1 MTCQRTK
8 HLHVRS
14 REHVRSRGGH
24 RGVVTKLIR
33 EAEEIITAATG
44 PLDAP
49 GRNRVN
55 AIKQQLEGKLKT
67 LEELNKE
74 ILASCDPT
82 VIVTEIEESDAIVTK
97 VISCKLKIDELIAVT
112 SSASF
117 TSSETTVASPVN
129 PLTHSKPRLP
139 KLTLPKFNGDV
150 TKWTTFWDSFKSAID
165 PQLAPI
171 DKFNYLN
178 SLLEGNA
185 LRCVKGLQLS
195 EDNYNTALDL
205 LKQRF
210 GKKQQIICAHMEEL
224 VKLSDCNNDRPHSLC
239 SLYDH
244 ITVHIRGLEALEVN
258 SDQYGSLLI
267 PIIMS
272 KLPSEVRLKV
282 ARENQEDVWQ
292 IKDLMKVLQ
301 TEVDA
306 REASETTK
314 LKSASQTA
322 AKNHSQNRHNHTAGA
337 FVSQNRPI
345 KCVYC
350 NALHYSASCD
360 KVRDVKERKDH
371 LIKTGRCFNCL
382 KANHKTRECL
392 STKTCRLC
400 HQKHHQSICNSLSQ
414 QVEPFV
420 PSSLPPVSLP
430 TDGSVATSNNTSSNK
445 NAKTVLLQ
453 TARAVAYNH
462 DTGSSSRV
470 RILFDSGSQRSYVT
484 EQLCSRLKLR
494 PVSTERLQVNTFGGE
509 HFKAK
514 SCKLYRIDLSKPG
527 VHECHSIT
535 AIGYPTI
542 CSTLPSVT
550 AVGEYTHLSDL
561 KLADFSGG
569 PDTAAIDLLIGSD
582 FYWQFVTGEVR
593 RGSAG
598 PVAIHS
604 TLGWLLSGSI
614 NPTQVT
620 AAIDLLI
627 GSDFYWQF
635 VTGEVR
641 RGSAGPVA
649 IHSTLGWLLSGSIN
663 PTQVS
668 GEHFKAKSCK
678 LYRIDLSKPGVHE
691 CHSITAIGY
700 PTICSTLPSVTAVGE
715 YTHLSDLELADFSGG
730 PDTAAIDLLIGSDF
744 YWQFVTG
751 EVRRGSAGPVAI
763 HSTLG
768 WLLSGSINP
777 TQVSG
782 DTCTHLILATS
793 NVTSI
798 PEVQDPVQDMLRK
811 FWDTESIGIVDTEQ
825 EMTNEFSNHIQF
837 HENYYEVS
845 LPWKEGHC
853 DLPNHFSLSLNRLR
867 HLQHKLLRNPDL
879 LTEYNRI
886 IEEQLQKGIIEQVNA
901 PIPGQFEK
909 YTLNKRGESVH
920 YLPHHAVIH
929 RERATTKI
937 RIVYDGSAKLNES
950 EPSLNECLQT
960 GPNLIPKLF
969 DVLLRFRAHPIAIT
983 ADIEK
988 AFLMIGVAPK
998 DRDVLR
1004 FLWFQDPYKLDS
1016 PIRQFHF
1023 TRVVFGLRPSPALLG
1038 AVILHHLDKYSSIE
1052 PQLIEGIKKGLYVDD
1067 LITGSDSVASAFQ
1080 IYTRAK
1086 QIMSEGGLNLR
1097 KWTTNSPD
1105 LLKRIRQAEE
1115 AHAGNNGSTLTS
1127 VSEEEQT
1134 YAQSHTGLMNP
1145 TESQPH
1151 NKLLGVLWDSKSDE
1165 LLVDLSELV
1174 RYAHSLPMTK
1184 RSVLRVSAKIFDPL
1198 GLLSPFVVKL
1208 KLLFRNLCSE
1218 NVNWDDPVEGE
1229 ILNKWKSLIQ
1239 EFESLGQTRCYF
1251 DSSRVPI
1258 LFELHGFSD
1267 ASSQAYGAVVYFRT
1281 VYDDG
1286 SVSSTLVSSKT
1297 RVAPV
1302 KHQTIPRL
1310 ELLGA
1315 LMLTKLVL
1323 TVKKSLDSLL
1333 SLNCYY
1339 WTDSTVVLFWIR
1351 NHKPWKQYVSHRVN
1365 EIRRHSLSEE
1375 WNHCP
1380 GSVNPADMPSRGL
1393 KGSELCDSQH
1403 WWIGPEFLC
1412 KPQSEWPNTTSL
1424 SSVEEANLK
1433 LIKEVPVISH
1443 SLVVLSTQFRLH
1455 DVIDCERFSSLLKLL
1470 NTTAY
1475 VFRFTRLLRNQIRSN
1490 ASSRVSGCL
1499 SPTAEEITESES
1511 YWIKSI
1517 QGDSFSAEIKHL
1529 ATDRPS
1535 ECVPLVKQFALFLDG
1550 GILRCRGRLNNS
1562 TLPLN
1567 AKNPILLPHNHPFVT
1582 LLIQQYHERSRHS
1595 GVNDTL
1601 TLLREN
1607 YWILK
1612 GKRIVKQVISR
1623 CVTCL
1628 KCEGLPY
1635 HVTTTPDLPAERVSD
1650 DPPFT
1655 HIGIDFAGPLYIKDK
1670 SSNQTKVY
1678 VCLFTCCSTRAV
1690 HLELTELLSAESFLL
1705 AFRRFVG
1712 RRGLPSTIWSDNV
1725 KTFKTAAKEI
1735 QKLIRS
1741 PEVIKH
1747 LASSHITWKFIVE
1760 RAPWWG
1766 GFWERMIRL
1775 VKRSLKKCIGRASLT
1790 HDELST
1796 LLVEVESV
1804 VNSRPLTYVF
1814 DDSEGINYSLSPSH
1828 LIYGRKVA
1836 NIPNIGHFEIVS
1848 TSESLSRRA
1857 KRHQTLLRHFTN
1869 QWRRQYLLSLREAHS
1884 TASRSSAVKS
1894 VEVGDVVILRD
1905 ELTKRAFWR
1914 LGIVTEL
1921 LTGVDDTTRAAI
1933 VKTVNSDRTQ
1943 FLRRSIKHLIPVELN
1958 TNLDAVNDSS
1968 VSTTDEEQHG
1978 STSSSTQSR
1987 RRAAASRGEKQRRLN
2002 TSN

>member
-1 MTCQRTK
+1 MSEDEASVCALERT
-8 HLHVRS
+8 RAI
-14 REHVRSRGGH
+14 RGGH

-165 PQLAPI
+165 ENPQLAPI

-185 LRCVKGLQLS
+185 LRCVKDLQLS

-224 VKLSDCNNDRPHSLC
+224 VKLSDCNNDRPHSLR

-282 ARENQEDVWQ
+282 AQENQEDVWQ

-462 DTGSSSRV
+462 DTESSSRV

-561 KLADFSGG
+561 
-569 PDTAAIDLLIGSD
+569 
-582 FYWQFVTGEVR
+582 
-593 RGSAG
+593 
-598 PVAIHS
+598 
-604 TLGWLLSGSI
+604 
-614 NPTQVT
+614 
-620 AAIDLLI
+620 
-627 GSDFYWQF
+627 
-635 VTGEVR
+635 
-641 RGSAGPVA
+641 
-649 IHSTLGWLLSGSIN
+649 
-663 PTQVS
+663 
-668 GEHFKAKSCK
+668 
-678 LYRIDLSKPGVHE
+678 
-691 CHSITAIGY
+691 
-700 PTICSTLPSVTAVGE
+700 
-715 YTHLSDLELADFSGG
+715 ELADFSGG

-744 YWQFVTG
+744 YWKFVTG

-886 IEEQLQKGIIEQVNA
+886 IEEQLQKGIIEQVDA

-920 YLPHHAVIH
+920 YLPHHAVIR

-1023 TRVVFGLRPSPALLG
+1023 T
-1038 AVILHHLDKYSSIE
+1038 
-1052 PQLIEGIKKGLYVDD
+1052 
-1067 LITGSDSVASAFQ
+1067 
-1080 IYTRAK
+1080 
-1086 QIMSEGGLNLR
+1086 
-1097 KWTTNSPD
+1097 
-1105 LLKRIRQAEE
+1105 
-1115 AHAGNNGSTLTS
+1115 
-1127 VSEEEQT
+1127 
-1134 YAQSHTGLMNP
+1134 
-1145 TESQPH
+1145 
-1151 NKLLGVLWDSKSDE
+1151 
-1165 LLVDLSELV
+1165 
-1174 RYAHSLPMTK
+1174 
-1184 RSVLRVSAKIFDPL
+1184 
-1198 GLLSPFVVKL
+1198 
-1208 KLLFRNLCSE
+1208 
-1218 NVNWDDPVEGE
+1218 
-1229 ILNKWKSLIQ
+1229 
-1239 EFESLGQTRCYF
+1239 
-1251 DSSRVPI
+1251 
-1258 LFELHGFSD
+1258 
-1267 ASSQAYGAVVYFRT
+1267 
-1281 VYDDG
+1281 
-1286 SVSSTLVSSKT
+1286 
-1297 RVAPV
+1297 
-1302 KHQTIPRL
+1302 
-1310 ELLGA
+1310 
-1315 LMLTKLVL
+1315 
-1323 TVKKSLDSLL
+1323 
-1333 SLNCYY
+1333 
-1339 WTDSTVVLFWIR
+1339 
-1351 NHKPWKQYVSHRVN
+1351 
-1365 EIRRHSLSEE
+1365 
-1375 WNHCP
+1375 
-1380 GSVNPADMPSRGL
+1380 
-1393 KGSELCDSQH
+1393 
-1403 WWIGPEFLC
+1403 
-1412 KPQSEWPNTTSL
+1412 
-1424 SSVEEANLK
+1424 
-1433 LIKEVPVISH
+1433 
-1443 SLVVLSTQFRLH
+1443 
-1455 DVIDCERFSSLLKLL
+1455 
-1470 NTTAY
+1470 
-1475 VFRFTRLLRNQIRSN
+1475 
-1490 ASSRVSGCL
+1490 
-1499 SPTAEEITESES
+1499 
-1511 YWIKSI
+1511 
-1517 QGDSFSAEIKHL
+1517 
-1529 ATDRPS
+1529 
-1535 ECVPLVKQFALFLDG
+1535 
-1550 GILRCRGRLNNS
+1550 
-1562 TLPLN
+1562 
-1567 AKNPILLPHNHPFVT
+1567 
-1582 LLIQQYHERSRHS
+1582 
-1595 GVNDTL
+1595 
-1601 TLLREN
+1601 
-1607 YWILK
+1607 
-1612 GKRIVKQVISR
+1612 
-1623 CVTCL
+1623 
-1628 KCEGLPY
+1628 
-1635 HVTTTPDLPAERVSD
+1635 
-1650 DPPFT
+1650 
-1655 HIGIDFAGPLYIKDK
+1655 
-1670 SSNQTKVY
+1670 
-1678 VCLFTCCSTRAV
+1678 
-1690 HLELTELLSAESFLL
+1690 
-1705 AFRRFVG
+1705 
-1712 RRGLPSTIWSDNV
+1712 
-1725 KTFKTAAKEI
+1725 
-1735 QKLIRS
+1735 
-1741 PEVIKH
+1741 
-1747 LASSHITWKFIVE
+1747 
-1760 RAPWWG
+1760 
-1766 GFWERMIRL
+1766 
-1775 VKRSLKKCIGRASLT
+1775 
-1790 HDELST
+1790 
-1796 LLVEVESV
+1796 
-1804 VNSRPLTYVF
+1804 
-1814 DDSEGINYSLSPSH
+1814 
-1828 LIYGRKVA
+1828 
-1836 NIPNIGHFEIVS
+1836 
-1848 TSESLSRRA
+1848 
-1857 KRHQTLLRHFTN
+1857 
-1869 QWRRQYLLSLREAHS
+1869 
-1884 TASRSSAVKS
+1884 
-1894 VEVGDVVILRD
+1894 
-1905 ELTKRAFWR
+1905 
-1914 LGIVTEL
+1914 
-1921 LTGVDDTTRAAI
+1921 
-1933 VKTVNSDRTQ
+1933 
-1943 FLRRSIKHLIPVELN
+1943 
-1958 TNLDAVNDSS
+1958 
-1968 VSTTDEEQHG
+1968 
-1978 STSSSTQSR
+1978 
-1987 RRAAASRGEKQRRLN
+1987 
-2002 TSN
+2002 

>member
-1 MTCQRTK
+1 MSEDEASARALERT
-8 HLHVRS
+8 RAI
-14 REHVRSRGGH
+14 RGGH

-165 PQLAPI
+165 ENPQLAPI

-224 VKLSDCNNDRPHSLC
+224 VKLSDCNNDRPHSLR

-244 ITVHIRGLEALEVN
+244 ITVHIRGVEALEVN

-462 DTGSSSRV
+462 DTESSSRV

-561 KLADFSGG
+561 
-569 PDTAAIDLLIGSD
+569 
-582 FYWQFVTGEVR
+582 
-593 RGSAG
+593 
-598 PVAIHS
+598 
-604 TLGWLLSGSI
+604 
-614 NPTQVT
+614 
-620 AAIDLLI
+620 
-627 GSDFYWQF
+627 
-635 VTGEVR
+635 
-641 RGSAGPVA
+641 
-649 IHSTLGWLLSGSIN
+649 
-663 PTQVS
+663 
-668 GEHFKAKSCK
+668 
-678 LYRIDLSKPGVHE
+678 
-691 CHSITAIGY
+691 
-700 PTICSTLPSVTAVGE
+700 
-715 YTHLSDLELADFSGG
+715 ELADFSGG
-730 PDTAAIDLLIGSDF
+730 PDTAAIELLIGSDF
-744 YWQFVTG
+744 YWKFVTG

-920 YLPHHAVIH
+920 YLPHHTVIR

-1115 AHAGNNGSTLTS
+1115 AHAGNHGSTLTS

-1145 TESQPH
+1145 TESQTH

-1239 EFESLGQTRCYF
+1239 EFESLGQIRVPRCYF

-1403 WWIGPEFLC
+1403 WWIRPEFLC

-1424 SSVEEANLK
+1424 SSVEEANLE

-1499 SPTAEEITESES
+1499 SPTAEEITQSES

-1635 HVTTTPDLPAERVSD
+1635 RVTTTPDLPAERVSD

-1712 RRGLPSTIWSDNV
+1712 RRGLPSTIWSDNA

-1747 LASSHITWKFIVE
+1747 LASSRITWKFIVE

-1766 GFWERMIRL
+1766 GFWERMVRS

-1905 ELTKRAFWR
+1905 ELTKRALWR

-1987 RRAAASRGEKQRRLN
+1987 RRAAAIRGEKQRRLN

>member
-1 MTCQRTK
+1 MSEDEASARALERT
-8 HLHVRS
+8 RAI
-14 REHVRSRGGH
+14 RGGH

-165 PQLAPI
+165 ENPQLAPI

-224 VKLSDCNNDRPHSLC
+224 VKLSDCNNDRPHSLR

-462 DTGSSSRV
+462 DTESSSRV

-561 KLADFSGG
+561 
-569 PDTAAIDLLIGSD
+569 
-582 FYWQFVTGEVR
+582 
-593 RGSAG
+593 
-598 PVAIHS
+598 
-604 TLGWLLSGSI
+604 
-614 NPTQVT
+614 
-620 AAIDLLI
+620 
-627 GSDFYWQF
+627 
-635 VTGEVR
+635 
-641 RGSAGPVA
+641 
-649 IHSTLGWLLSGSIN
+649 
-663 PTQVS
+663 
-668 GEHFKAKSCK
+668 
-678 LYRIDLSKPGVHE
+678 
-691 CHSITAIGY
+691 
-700 PTICSTLPSVTAVGE
+700 
-715 YTHLSDLELADFSGG
+715 ELADFSGG
-730 PDTAAIDLLIGSDF
+730 PDTAAIELLIGSDF
-744 YWQFVTG
+744 YWKFVTG

-845 LPWKEGHC
+845 LPWKEGQC

-920 YLPHHAVIH
+920 YLPHHAVIR

-1115 AHAGNNGSTLTS
+1115 AHAGNHGSTLTS

-1145 TESQPH
+1145 TESQTH

-1239 EFESLGQTRCYF
+1239 EFESLGQIRVPRCYF

-1424 SSVEEANLK
+1424 SSVEEANLE

-1635 HVTTTPDLPAERVSD
+1635 RVTTTPDLPAERVSD

-1712 RRGLPSTIWSDNV
+1712 RRGLPSTIWSDNA

-1747 LASSHITWKFIVE
+1747 LASSRITWKFIVE
-1760 RAPWWG
+1760 RAPWRG
-1766 GFWERMIRL
+1766 GFWERMVRS

-1905 ELTKRAFWR
+1905 ELTKRALWR

-1987 RRAAASRGEKQRRLN
+1987 RRAAAIRREKQRRLN